1 MILHKKYVIIFIV
14 NKKGKNKMYLA
25 VLAKTDG
32 RLSGF
37 VPSNKSK
44 DLGIEVYSHEVSTNL
59 IAGYFCS
66 KNEIPDDYVA
76 EMICTIESDERI
88 KEIEIMKYIER
99 YE

>member
-1 MILHKKYVIIFIV
+1 
-14 NKKGKNKMYLA
+14 MYLA

-59 IAGYFCS
+59 IAGYFYS

-76 EMICTIESDERI
+76 EMICTIENDEHI
-88 KEIEIMKYIER
+88 KEIEIMKYIE
-99 YE
+99 ECE